1 MADLFSYTKFRY
13 EFDKWPLN
21 FKDTDVR
28 LIEPE
33 IKVETNEKDYP
44 YIRRDPNFITLSNIP
59 TMSEHTVNTVRVPT
73 RKKEMQ
79 HTEGG
84 WANGIDYADENVV

>member
-44 YIRRDPNFITLSNIP
+44 YIRRDPNFITLTNIP
-59 TMSEHTVNTVRVPT
+59 TMSEHTVSFILNALF
-73 RKKEMQ
+73 KL
-79 HTEGG
+79 
-84 WANGIDYADENVV
+84 